1 MPCVLK
7 SKGFHR
13 LFRRGIGWSC
23 FKIVCRDVGGIG
35 LIDKHRKDVFA
46 NLLSDETFGI

>member
-1 MPCVLK
+1 MCSEEQRFSSVVQE
-7 SKGFHR
+7 G
-13 LFRRGIGWSC
+13 GCSC

-46 NLLSDETFGI
+46 NLLSDKTFGI